1 MNYIVASMVIFLSSL
16 LAVIVY
22 NNRNVSQTIKNF
34 LFANQSLPVVK
45 SGLAISSHWFWAIA
59 IFVGP
64 AVAYNWGLIGLLW
77 FAIPNGISCL
87 IVGWLAS
94 RVRNNYPDGFSLT
107 AYIKENFSNRISI
120 LYQIEFTLISLA
132 ALLLAFTA
140 INKLWTFAGL
150 ATVMTPFVASLIV
163 GVITL
168 AFTATGGIR
177 TSIFTGSIQTVLWVA
192 FIAVALAVV
201 GPAVDLTQLGGKN
214 ALTTIWNEKFLSTFA
229 VAFGIS
235 ILVGASSHGMM
246 WQKAFSMPRENIMPS
261 FTLAGIVFTCMV
273 IGLGMLSIF
282 AFNAGIPVPT
292 PDTAQLAMIQSA
304 LGVAGV
310 VAFATILLGQ
320 TSTVIDSSL
329 NYISS
334 LITLEWLKSDRVA
347 VSRTIMVAFM
357 LVAWGISWAK
367 LEIWTILMLMSAI
380 RIVMFVPLVFH
391 ILKQKLSEPIVFYI
405 SIISVI
411 ISLWFAWTAKTSAQP
426 VYDMYAAL
434 VALLLPLGA
443 YSLSRILPQNK
454 GVKT

>member
-1 MNYIVASMVIFLSSL
+1 MNYIILSMVIFLLSL
-16 LAVIVY
+16 LVAITV
-22 NNRNVSQTIKNF
+22 NNRNVTQTIKNF
-34 LFANQSLPVVK
+34 LFANQSLPIIK
-45 SGLAISSHWFWAIA
+45 SSLAISSHWFWAIA

-94 RVRNNYPDGFSLT
+94 RVRNNYPNGFSLT

-120 LYQIEFTLISLA
+120 LYQLEFTLISLA

-140 INKLWTFAGL
+140 INKLWAFAGL
-150 ATVMTPFVASLIV
+150 SIVMTPFVASLVV
-163 GVITL
+163 GFITL

-177 TSIFTGSIQTVLWVA
+177 TSIFTGSIQTVLWVV
-192 FIAVALAVV
+192 FIIIALAVV
-201 GPAVDLTQLGGKN
+201 GPTIDLTQLGGKN
-214 ALTTIWNEKFLSTFA
+214 MLTTIWDGKFLSTFA

-246 WQKAFSMPRENIMPS
+246 WQKAFSMPKENIMPS
-261 FTLAGIVFTCMV
+261 FTIAGIIFTCMV

-282 AFNAGIPVPT
+282 AFNAGLAVPS
-292 PDTAQLAMIQSA
+292 PDTAQLAMIQAA
-304 LGVAGV
+304 LGMVGV
-310 VAFATILLGQ
+310 VSFSTILIGQ

-334 LITLEWLKSDRVA
+334 LITLEWLHSDKVW

-357 LVAWGISWAK
+357 LVAWIISWAK

-391 ILKQKLSEPIVFYI
+391 ILKQKLNEPIVFYI

-411 ISLWFAWTAKTSAQP
+411 ISLYFAWTAKSSAQP
-426 VYDMYAAL
+426 IYDMYAAL
-434 VALLLPLGA
+434 VALFLPLIG
-443 YSLSRILPQNK
+443 YILSIYVLRKNIIAK
-454 GVKT
+454 

>member
-1 MNYIVASMVIFLSSL
+1 MSYIIASMLIFLLSL
-16 LAVIVY
+16 LGIILFT
-22 NNRNVSQTIKNF
+22 NRHVSQTIKNF
-34 LFANQSLPVVK
+34 LFANQSLPIVK

-77 FAIPNGISCL
+77 FAIPNGLSCI

-140 INKLWTFAGL
+140 INKLWAFAGL
-150 ATVMTPFVASLIV
+150 STVMTPFVASLIIGFV
-163 GVITL
+163 TV
-168 AFTATGGIR
+168 AFTAAGGIR
-177 TSIFTGSIQTVLWVA
+177 TSIFTGSIQTVLWVV
-192 FIAVALAVV
+192 FIAVALAIVAP
-201 GPAVDLTQLGGKN
+201 GIDLAQLGGKN
-214 ALTTIWNEKFLSTFA
+214 MLTTVWNKEFLSTFA

-235 ILVGASSHGMM
+235 IVVGASSHGMM
-246 WQKAFSMPRENIMPS
+246 WQKAFSMPKENIMPS
-261 FTLAGIVFTCMV
+261 FALAGVIFTCMV

-282 AFNAGIPVPT
+282 AFNAGLAVPS
-292 PDTAQLAMIQSA
+292 PDTAQIAMIQSA
-304 LGVAGV
+304 LGIAGV
-310 VAFATILLGQ
+310 IAFATILIGQ

-334 LITLEWLKSDRVA
+334 LITLEWLRSDKII
-347 VSRTIMVAFM
+347 VSRAIMATFM
-357 LVAWGISWAK
+357 LIAWAISWAK

-391 ILKQKLSEPIVFYI
+391 VLKQKLNELIVFYV
-405 SIISVI
+405 SLISVT
-411 ISLWFAWTAKTSAQP
+411 ISLYFAWTAKSSAQP
-426 VYDMYAAL
+426 IYDMYAAL
-434 VALLLPLGA
+434 TALFVPFIVYVVGYMLPTK
-443 YSLSRILPQNK
+443 RIQK
-454 GVKT
+454 E